1 MHPAR
6 LYFAIGSS
14 PSATIPFIF
23 EFFFSSVAV
32 GAVSSHQEGRRFLS
46 QLVTSCHRC
55 ERTVCNRPAA
65 CNCLREFQEV
75 QTSTK
80 MQMSSFRVVQS
91 DLKQD
96 SLGQI
101 HTSTI
106 QKNLK
111 YGFCVCAAPGEVR
124 LLTKNQTSVIVGF
137 RSAIQTLLFLLRTN
151 APAA

>member
-14 PSATIPFIF
+14 SSATIPFIF
-23 EFFFSSVAV
+23 EFFFSGVAV

-46 QLVTSCHRC
+46 KLFSSRHRC

-65 CNCLREFQEV
+65 CNCFRQFQEV
-75 QTSTK
+75 RTSTK
-80 MQMSSFRVVQS
+80 KQMYPFSVVQS

-96 SLGQI
+96 NVGQI

-106 QKNLK
+106 QNNLK
-111 YGFCVCAAPGEVR
+111 YGFCVCAAPGAVR
-124 LLTKNQTSVIVGF
+124 LPTKNQTSVIVGF
-137 RSAIQTLLFLLRTN
+137 RSVIQTLLFLLRTN